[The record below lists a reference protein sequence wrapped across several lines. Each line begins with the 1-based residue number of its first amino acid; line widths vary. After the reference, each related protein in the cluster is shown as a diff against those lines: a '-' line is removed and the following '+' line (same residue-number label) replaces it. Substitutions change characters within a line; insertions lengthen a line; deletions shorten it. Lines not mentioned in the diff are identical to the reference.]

1 MEPGATAEC
10 GDADSGDDGLSD
22 RERALL
28 RAIADGRGEL
38 IGSCEPDLAIDGYW
52 CGDQSAAHH
61 LAQRGLIA
69 PAHPMQVGVRVAAVL
84 TASGLALLN
93 SRHRSAVASR

>member
-1 MEPGATAEC
+1 MEPA
-10 GDADSGDDGLSD
+10 GDELSH

-28 RAIADGRGEL
+28 RAIGEGRGEL
-38 IGSCEPDLAIDGYW
+38 IYGCEPDLAIDGYW

-69 PAHPMQVGVRVAAVL
+69 PAQPTSVGSRVAAVL
-84 TASGLALLN
+84 TAAGIALL
-93 SRHRSAVASR
+93 SVRAG

>member
-1 MEPGATAEC
+1 MEAGAEQE
-10 GDADSGDDGLSD
+10 SGDSADPGGDGLSH

-69 PAHPMQVGVRVAAVL
+69 PARPAPFGARVGAVL
-84 TASGLALLN
+84 TAAGLALLGTA
-93 SRHRSAVASR
+93 RR